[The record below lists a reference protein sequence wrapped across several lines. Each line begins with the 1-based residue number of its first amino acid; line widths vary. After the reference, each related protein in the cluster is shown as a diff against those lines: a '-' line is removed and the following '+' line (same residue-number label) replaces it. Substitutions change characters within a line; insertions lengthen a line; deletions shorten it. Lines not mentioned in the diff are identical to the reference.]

1 MAFRIRLNNI
11 DSYQAY
17 PTSLDPIFPHIPDDE
32 RPPKIPIVRV
42 FGATETGQKVCA
54 HIHGAFPYLYV
65 EYPGKSLMPEDVHN
79 FLTRFRRGV
88 DRAMGLSAGRSIRSQ
103 EKPPRFVAHI
113 SLVKGVPFYGFHVGW
128 KFYCKIYL
136 FNPHMRGRLARILQS
151 GGVLSRIFQPHEAHI
166 QYIPQF
172 MIDFNLNGCGFIEC
186 DKVLFRGEIP
196 DADEIG
202 EQHIWHNKSIPE
214 VSILPESQFQRQS
227 YCTLEVDIH
236 VRDIF
241 NRKQVSARPLH
252 YDFVERTNPISPDI
266 KLVHSMAELW
276 KDENRRR
283 GNNSKPAEGLV
294 SSSSDQRG
302 ASGTWIHE
310 EEYRERIKDII
321 RTERRASDGR
331 TIKFETYVS
340 RAQFENLWPT
350 AFESVAESFEGAG
363 LPPDKKVELDVEAE
377 IAEVDESLVYD
388 IGEGEFSDSDFEG
401 LFDVMDDPGAEQS
414 AKVKVGQSH
423 KQVKRGSVGELQGH
437 EPKISSSPPMPEA
450 SNGKSRVGKNLS
462 NNNSQLTI
470 AGGSSYEG
478 LIEEFIEEED
488 DIVVTDSRVWFPTSS
503 VDPDVPTSYQ
513 VPSKRVKMESFSSN
527 VESQVPLSSDCSDVL
542 EKICSTPASVRRDIS
557 NGKSPTLSSRHTSSV
572 QPGCRFAGSVSENSK
587 TRASGSE
594 PLQTSRKRAYPSS
607 SGANTTPRPEK
618 IGRRAKV
625 AVGLSNLP
633 TRLDPVSSL
642 RGAFDIPSNN
652 SIRCYSQR
660 APSSSELLTPEDKE
674 EIAKIAY
681 QEPYYSDDRDVPTKA
696 WEYAGREFKFK
707 SSKLSDL
714 PIFNPNNEN
723 RIIWENNRLNQRDPR
738 FKMWNI
744 AEVPPSRKEVA
755 KLLEEGKLVRKGKGA
770 RQSIAY
776 EHNSFFA
783 SQIQGPTQ
791 KNKYG
796 FKFSQNAKSDNVQH
810 ELQHMSI
817 MSLELHINTVGDFVP
832 NAERDRLECIFW
844 SLKEME
850 EGEDGEVKEVTRIG
864 IITLVDEHNSDPDP
878 GLKFRRQC
886 RADVRTEASE
896 LDMINTLI
904 DTVRALDPDILT
916 GWEVN
921 SSSWGYL
928 IRRAK
933 QLFDM
938 NLCDDL
944 SRVKIETHSRFGKES
959 NLWGFNTGSA
969 IRITGRH
976 MVNIWRAMT
985 AELNLL
991 GYSMENVVFHLL
1003 HQRIPHYSFK
1013 VLTGWYTSGS
1023 LLLFGKVIKHLVRK
1037 VQLDL
1042 EILERQELITRTSE
1056 QARLLGI
1063 DFASVSGRGSQFK
1076 VESMMFRIAKPES
1089 FILVS
1094 PSKAQVGQQ
1103 NALECLP
1110 LVMEPF
1116 SRFYTSPVVVLDFQS
1131 LYPSVMIAH
1140 NYCYSTFLGRMTPWR
1155 SENKM
1160 GFTHLHRPP
1169 RLLEL
1174 CEEDINIAPNGMMY
1188 IKQTIR
1194 KSLLAKMLTEILDTR
1209 VMVKNG
1215 MKRDKHDKALQK
1227 LLNSRQLALKLI
1239 ANVTYGYTSASH
1251 SGRMPCTEIADSIV
1265 QTGREI
1271 LEKAIRLIQAD
1282 PNWDAEVVY
1291 GDTDSLFIHL
1301 EGRTKDE
1308 AFRIGEEIAARV
1320 TEANPRPIKLKFE
1333 KVYLPCVLLAKKRY
1347 VGFKYEYRE
1356 QAEPD
1361 FDAKGIETV
1370 RRDGT
1375 PAEQMIEEAALKIL
1389 FRTKDLS
1396 QVKAYCQ
1403 REWTKIMR
1411 EKVSIQHFCF
1421 AKAVRLGTY
1430 AEGASLPPGAQ
1441 LAAKRV
1447 EKDPENAPQYAE
1459 RIPYVVIAGSP
1470 GQTLSDRTIE
1480 VNDLLASP
1488 ELSLDSEYYIC
1499 KNIIPPL
1506 ERIFNLVGA
1515 NVRQWY
1521 DEMPKYK
1528 HLRKLIKSN
1537 ESAAATGGG
1546 GGGGIGA
1553 QKEKSR
1559 AIIESYMTKSSN
1571 ICAVCGCKTSRTKNN
1586 ICKDCTQNRDASI
1599 IHVRT
1604 QLARAEKRVLDLQAV
1619 CRSCEGSS
1627 PGEDV
1632 ACTSQDCAVYYSRR
1646 RQGAAFTWERENARG
1661 VLGVLEGV
1669 GELEW

>member
-17 PTSLDPIFPHIPDDE
+17 PTTLDPSFPHIPDDE

-103 EKPPRFVAHI
+103 ERPPRFVAHI

-128 KFYCKIYL
+128 RFYCKIYL

-151 GGVLSRIFQPHEAHI
+151 GGVLSRVFQPHEAHI

-186 DKVLFRGEIP
+186 DKVLFRGDIP

-202 EQHIWHNKSIPE
+202 EQHLWHNKSIPGA
-214 VSILPESQFQRQS
+214 SILPESQFQRQS
-227 YCTLEVDIH
+227 YCNLEVDIH

-252 YDFVERTNPISPDI
+252 YDFVERTNPMSPDV

-283 GNNSKPAEGLV
+283 GKGGKPAEGLV
-294 SSSSDQRG
+294 SSSSDQRAPPG
-302 ASGTWIHE
+302 AWIHE
-310 EEYRERIKDII
+310 EEYRERIKDLIK
-321 RTERRASDGR
+321 TERQASDGR
-331 TIKFETYVS
+331 TVRFETYVS
-340 RAQFENLWPT
+340 RTQFENLWPT
-350 AFESVAESFEGAG
+350 AFESVAESFGGGG
-363 LPPDKKVELDVEAE
+363 LPPDKKVELEVEAE
-377 IAEVDESLVYD
+377 IAEVDESLLYN

-401 LFDVMDDPGAEQS
+401 LFDVIDDSEVGKNAQAKAE
-414 AKVKVGQSH
+414 KSH
-423 KQVKRGSVGELQGH
+423 KPAENGLVGEQQGH
-437 EPKISSSPPMPEA
+437 GLKISSSPPMRET
-450 SNGKSRVGKNLS
+450 SNGEGRVEKCLPS
-462 NNNSQLTI
+462 NSPRLTVTD
-470 AGGSSYEG
+470 GSYKR
-478 LIEEFIEEED
+478 LVEEFMEEED
-488 DIVVTDSRVWFPTSS
+488 DIVITDSRVWFPTGA

-513 VPSKRVKMESFSSN
+513 VPSKRMKMEFTSSN
-527 VESQVPLSSDCSDVL
+527 VESQIPRTSDRSDVL
-542 EKICSTPASVRRDIS
+542 EKTCSTPDSVGKGVSNAKSSILFSGHASS
-557 NGKSPTLSSRHTSSV
+557 AE
-572 QPGCRFAGSVSENSK
+572 PGGRFMDSGSENSK
-587 TRASGSE
+587 TGVSE
-594 PLQTSRKRAYPSS
+594 PEPSRKRAHTPSS
-607 SGANTTPRPEK
+607 SANDTPRPRK
-618 IGRRAKV
+618 ISRRSKV
-625 AVGLSNLP
+625 AVDLSDLP
-633 TRLDPVSSL
+633 TRLDPVTSL
-642 RGAFDIPSNN
+642 CNAFDIPSSG

-674 EIAKIAY
+674 EITRVTY
-681 QEPYYSDDRDVPTKA
+681 QEPYYSDEKDVPAKP
-696 WEYAGREFKFK
+696 WEYAGREFKFR

-723 RIIWENNRLNQRDPR
+723 RIIWEYNRLNQRDPR
-738 FKMWNI
+738 FKVWNI
-744 AEVPPSRKEVA
+744 AEVPPSRKEAV
-755 KLLEEGKLVRKGKGA
+755 KLLEEGRSAKEVKGM
-770 RQSIAY
+770 RQNVAY
-776 EHNSFFA
+776 ECNSFLA

-796 FKFSQNAKSDNVQH
+796 FKFSQNAKSDSVQH

-817 MSLELHINTVGDFVP
+817 MSLELHTNTVEDFVP
-832 NAERDRLECIFW
+832 NAERDQIECIFW
-844 SLKEME
+844 SFKEME
-850 EGEDGEVKEVTRIG
+850 EGEDGEVKEVSVSPSSLFIPSICTATNLLSTRIG
-864 IITLVDEHNSDPDP
+864 IITLVDERNDDSDP

-886 RADVRTEASE
+886 RADVRTESSE
-896 LDMINTLI
+896 LGMINTLI

-921 SSSWGYL
+921 SSSWGHL
-928 IRRAK
+928 IKRARH
-933 QLFDM
+933 LFDM

-944 SRVKIETHSRFGKES
+944 SRVKTETHSRFGKES

-969 IRITGRH
+969 IKITGRH

-1003 HQRIPHYSFK
+1003 HQSRIPHYSFK

-1023 LLLFGKVIKHLVRK
+1023 LLLFGKAIKHLLRK

-1042 EILERQELITRTSE
+1042 EILDRQELITRTSE

-1140 NYCYSTFLGRMTPWR
+1140 NYCYSTFLGRMTP
-1155 SENKM
+1155 SILTFNDV
-1160 GFTHLHRPP
+1160 LV
-1169 RLLEL
+1169 
-1174 CEEDINIAPNGMMY
+1174 APNGMMY

-1271 LEKAIRLIQAD
+1271 LEKAIRLIQED

-1301 EGRTKDE
+1301 EGRTKEE

-1320 TEANPRPIKLKFE
+1320 TEANPQPIKLKFE

-1356 QAEPD
+1356 QAEPN

-1411 EKVSIQHFCF
+1411 EK
-1421 AKAVRLGTY
+1421 AVRLGTY

-1441 LAAKRV
+1441 LAAKRM
-1447 EKDPENAPQYAE
+1447 EKDAENAPQYAE

-1470 GQTLSDRTIE
+1470 GQTLADRTIE

-1488 ELSLDSEYYIC
+1488 ELRLDSEYYIC

-1537 ESAAATGGG
+1537 DPTATAGGAG
-1546 GGGGIGA
+1546 GGA

-1571 ICAVCGCKTSRTKNN
+1571 ICAVCGCKAARTKNT

-1604 QLARAEKRVLDLQAV
+1604 KLARAEKRVLDLQAV

-1627 PGEDV
+1627 PGEEV
-1632 ACTSQDCAVYYSRR
+1632 ACMSQDCAVYYSRR
-1646 RQGAAFTWERENARG
+1646 RQGAAFTWERENVGG
-1661 VLGVLEGV
+1661 VLGALEGA

>member
-17 PTSLDPIFPHIPDDE
+17 PTLLDPTFPHIPDDE

-65 EYPGKSLMPEDVHN
+65 EYPGKILMPED
-79 FLTRFRRGV
+79 
-88 DRAMGLSAGRSIRSQ
+88 DRAMGLSAGRSIGSQ
-103 EKPPRFVAHI
+103 ERPPRFVAHI

-136 FNPHMRGRLARILQS
+136 FNPHMRGRLAKILQS
-151 GGVLSRIFQPHEAHI
+151 GGVLSRVFQPHEAHI

-196 DADEIG
+196 DADEVG
-202 EQHIWHNKSIPE
+202 EQHLWHSKSIPE
-214 VSILPESQFQRQS
+214 ISILPESQFQRQS

-283 GNNSKPAEGLV
+283 GNGGRPAEGLV
-294 SSSSDQRG
+294 SSSSDQREPPG
-302 ASGTWIHE
+302 AWIHE

-321 RTERRASDGR
+321 KTERQASDGR
-331 TIKFETYVS
+331 TIRFETYVS
-340 RAQFENLWPT
+340 RTQFENLWPT
-350 AFESVAESFEGAG
+350 AFESVAESFEGGG
-363 LPPDKKVELDVEAE
+363 LPPDKKVELEVEAE
-377 IAEVDESLVYD
+377 TAEVDESLLYD

-401 LFDVMDDPGAEQS
+401 LFDVIVDPEAERR
-414 AKVKVGQSH
+414 AKVKAEKSYGQP
-423 KQVKRGSVGELQGH
+423 KGGLVGEQQGH
-437 EPKISSSPPMPEA
+437 GLQILSSPPVPEA
-450 SNGKSRVGKNLS
+450 SNGEGRVEKSLS
-462 NNNSQLTI
+462 NNNSRLTVTD
-470 AGGSSYEG
+470 GLSYKR
-478 LIEEFIEEED
+478 LVEEFIEEED
-488 DIVVTDSRVWFPTSS
+488 DIVVTDSRVWFPTGT

-513 VPSKRVKMESFSSN
+513 VPSKRVKMEFASPN
-527 VESQVPLSSDCSDVL
+527 VESQIPPASDRSDAF
-542 EKICSTPASVRRDIS
+542 EKICSTPDSVGRSIS
-557 NGKSPTLSSRHTSSV
+557 HAKPSTLSSDRASSA
-572 QPGCRFAGSVSENSK
+572 QPGGRFTDSGSENSG
-587 TRASGSE
+587 TRASESE
-594 PLQTSRKRAYPSS
+594 PSQTGRKRAHAPSNSYPGTSHC
-607 SGANTTPRPEK
+607 
-618 IGRRAKV
+618 AK
-625 AVGLSNLP
+625 LP
-633 TRLDPVSSL
+633 PATRLDPVSSL
-642 RGAFDIPSNN
+642 YNAFDIPLSS

-660 APSSSELLTPEDKE
+660 APSLSEVLTPEDKE
-674 EIAKIAY
+674 EIASVTY
-681 QEPYYSDDRDVPTKA
+681 QEPYYSDDKDVPTKP

-714 PIFNPNNEN
+714 PIFNPINEN
-723 RIIWENNRLNQRDPR
+723 RITWEHNRLNQRDPK
-738 FKMWNI
+738 FKVWNI
-744 AEVPPSRKEVA
+744 AEVPPSRKEA
-755 KLLEEGKLVRKGKGA
+755 AELLEEGRSAKEGKGV
-770 RQSIAY
+770 RQNIAY
-776 EHNSFFA
+776 ERNNFLA

-796 FKFSQNAKSDNVQH
+796 FKFSQNAKSDSVQH
-810 ELQHMSI
+810 ELQHMSV

-832 NAERDRLECIFW
+832 NAERDRIECIFW

-850 EGEDGEVKEVTRIG
+850 EGDDGEVKEVTRIG
-864 IITLVDEHNSDPDP
+864 IITLVDERSDGLDP

-886 RADVRTEASE
+886 RADVRTESSE

-904 DTVRALDPDILT
+904 DTVRVLDPDILT

-928 IRRAK
+928 VKRAK
-933 QLFDM
+933 HLFDM
-938 NLCDDL
+938 NLCDNL
-944 SRVKIETHSRFGKES
+944 SRVKTETHSRFGKES

-969 IRITGRH
+969 IKITGRH

-1023 LLLFGKVIKHLVRK
+1023 LLLLGKVIKHLVRK

-1042 EILERQELITRTSE
+1042 EILDRQELITRTSE

-1140 NYCYSTFLGRMTPWR
+1140 NYCYSTFLGRMTPW
-1155 SENKM
+1155 
-1160 GFTHLHRPP
+1160 L
-1169 RLLEL
+1169 
-1174 CEEDINIAPNGMMY
+1174 APNGMMY

-1239 ANVTYGYTSASH
+1239 ANVTYGYASASH
-1251 SGRMPCTEIADSIV
+1251 SGRMPCAEIADSIV

-1271 LEKAIRLIQAD
+1271 LEKAIRLIQED

-1411 EKVSIQHFCF
+1411 EK
-1421 AKAVRLGTY
+1421 AVRLGTY

-1441 LAAKRV
+1441 LAAKRM

-1470 GQTLSDRTIE
+1470 GQTLADRTIE

-1488 ELSLDSEYYIC
+1488 ELRLDSEYYIC

-1521 DEMPKYK
+1521 DEMPKYR
-1528 HLRKLIKSN
+1528 HLRKLVKSN
-1537 ESAAATGGG
+1537 DPTAAASGFSP
-1546 GGGGIGA
+1546 

-1571 ICAVCGCKTSRTKNN
+1571 TCAVCSCKAARTKNN
-1586 ICKDCTQNRDASI
+1586 LCKDCTQNRDASI

-1604 QLARAEKRVLDLQAV
+1604 KLARAEKRVLDLQAV

-1627 PGEDV
+1627 PGEEV
-1632 ACTSQDCAVYYSRR
+1632 ACASQDCAVYYSRR
-1646 RQGAAFTWERENARG
+1646 RQGAAFTWERENVKG
-1661 VLGVLEGV
+1661 VLGALEGV